1 MLAKTPE
8 LMCKF
13 YLASNKYI
21 LKKIYLVMI
30 KAKLLSYNLQ
40 TSGKINFGIP
50 IFTTKHTLSCISEKL
65 SHREIILPRDGKEQN
80 QLLMEV

>member
-13 YLASNKYI
+13 YLASNKHI
-21 LKKIYLVMI
+21 LKNYLVMI

-40 TSGKINFGIP
+40 TSGKGNFGIP
-50 IFTTKHTLSCISEKL
+50 IFTTKYTLSCISEKL

-80 QLLMEV
+80 QLLMKV